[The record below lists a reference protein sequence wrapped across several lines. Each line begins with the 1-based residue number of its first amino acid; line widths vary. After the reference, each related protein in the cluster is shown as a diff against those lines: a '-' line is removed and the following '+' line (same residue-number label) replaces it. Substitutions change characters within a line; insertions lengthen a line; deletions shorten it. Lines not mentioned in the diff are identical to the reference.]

1 MPSAKLTGTKRA
13 PRCWVHIK
21 NKLPACSRSSSGKH
35 ELLAIAASLP
45 LHQMEQTRQAWSA
58 AQASTLGQAPQ
69 VRWWWAQ
76 VPTGELMPFGKT
88 VLRTEVLNVQALGQQ
103 LQYLLPTD
111 PPRTC
116 SNHQSRLHPRSTEPE
131 RGRNPAKPAGDSDF
145 CRSLRIGVIPNLHK
159 REKVLPVPRSST
171 RVPIH
176 PANCAPQPSRPCG
189 RKRVPRRL
197 WPRLK
202 RAEKAGTMASS
213 FFIGHFVDVTQ
224 V

>member
-1 MPSAKLTGTKRA
+1 MPSSQEPNGLHGVGFTLRTSFLHA
-13 PRCWVHIK
+13 PGAAVANTSSWP
-21 NKLPACSRSSSGKH
+21 LPHLCCFTRWN
-35 ELLAIAASLP
+35 
-45 LHQMEQTRQAWSA
+45 RQAWSA

-69 VRWWWAQ
+69 VRWWRAQ

-111 PPRTC
+111 PPRNVRTI
-116 SNHQSRLHPRSTEPE
+116 NPGFIPDLLNQ

-171 RVPIH
+171 
-176 PANCAPQPSRPCG
+176 
-189 RKRVPRRL
+189 
-197 WPRLK
+197 
-202 RAEKAGTMASS
+202 
-213 FFIGHFVDVTQ
+213 
-224 V
+224 